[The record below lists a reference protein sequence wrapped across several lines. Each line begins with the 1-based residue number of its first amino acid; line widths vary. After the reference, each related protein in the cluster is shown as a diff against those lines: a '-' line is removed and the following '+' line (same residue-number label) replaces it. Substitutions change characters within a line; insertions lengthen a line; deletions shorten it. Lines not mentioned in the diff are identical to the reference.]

1 MDDSFCVKNILK
13 METFKRILIAII
25 FAAFIILLLTFPG
38 CKEIQYVPV
47 HTIDTVIVDNYIRDS
62 IKTSDSVYVYRG
74 NDTLYIYKEKVYYR
88 DKLVTD
94 TVYKN
99 TVKEVPVPVEV
110 EKVVEVEKSHKLR
123 DILALFGLVSLLI
136 IVGIFLYRLKR
147 S

>member
-1 MDDSFCVKNILK
+1 
-13 METFKRILIAII
+13 METFKRILIILIAV
-25 FAAFIILLLTFPG
+25 AFFVALLTFPG
-38 CKEIQYVPV
+38 CKTIQYVPV

-62 IKTSDSVYVYRG
+62 IKTSDSVYIYRG

-99 TVKEVPVPVEV
+99 SIKEVPVPVEV

-123 DILALFGLVSLLI
+123 DILALLGLVSILSAIGFCWYKL
-136 IVGIFLYRLKR
+136 RM
-147 S
+147 

>member
-1 MDDSFCVKNILK
+1 
-13 METFKRILIAII
+13 METFKRILIMII
-25 FAAFIILLLTFPG
+25 LASFLVLLLTFPG

-47 HTIDTVIVDNYIRDS
+47 HTVDTVIVDNYIRDS

-99 TVKEVPVPVEV
+99 TIKEVPVPV

-123 DILALFGLVSLLI
+123 DTFALFGLVSILSAI
-136 IVGIFLYRLKR
+136 GVCWYKLKCNFK
-147 S
+147 